1 MPQKGQR
8 TAGTRHR
15 EAAQT
20 GKAGA
25 ALLGSLPMLRTSE
38 RGAYKRCEFLWNLT
52 YNQRLKPMST
62 MPALRF
68 GALVHKSLAAWYIPG
83 VKRGKHPAEA
93 FDEFYA
99 EDMRKN
105 DEIFGSYSE
114 DDERWVNA
122 HEMGV
127 AMLENYI
134 SEYGGDDDWEV
145 IATEYPFETLVYKP
159 WTYDPNHPPEAQATA
174 EPWFHYVGVLDGI
187 WRRRSDKT
195 LWVPDHKTTGGI
207 GPKTTRYLR
216 LDDQAGS
223 YWSYGVRAIVEA
235 ELMRKNEKL
244 NGMLYNFL
252 RKALPDERA
261 SKIVGGKRV
270 YLNNN
275 GSVSQKQPSPYFLR
289 APIYRDE
296 FDRAEAMR
304 RAEVDFQRMESL
316 RTGEFELSKNPGPFT
331 CPGCPVLDACELHET
346 GNDYQGFIDQT
357 MEPWDPYSEHEI
369 YAGR

>member
-134 SEYGGDDDWEV
+134 S
-145 IATEYPFETLVYKP
+145 
-159 WTYDPNHPPEAQATA
+159 
-174 EPWFHYVGVLDGI
+174 
-187 WRRRSDKT
+187 
-195 LWVPDHKTTGGI
+195 
-207 GPKTTRYLR
+207 
-216 LDDQAGS
+216 
-223 YWSYGVRAIVEA
+223 
-235 ELMRKNEKL
+235 
-244 NGMLYNFL
+244 
-252 RKALPDERA
+252 
-261 SKIVGGKRV
+261 
-270 YLNNN
+270 
-275 GSVSQKQPSPYFLR
+275 
-289 APIYRDE
+289 
-296 FDRAEAMR
+296 
-304 RAEVDFQRMESL
+304 
-316 RTGEFELSKNPGPFT
+316 
-331 CPGCPVLDACELHET
+331 
-346 GNDYQGFIDQT
+346 
-357 MEPWDPYSEHEI
+357 
-369 YAGR
+369 